1 VTLVRVTR
9 ATRRFGSFTAVDGVS
24 LTVDPGEVV
33 GLLGANGAG
42 KTTLLRCILGLVQ
55 PTSGEVRLFGQAP
68 SRDTRARLG
77 YLPQGLGLYDD
88 LTVAENL
95 AFAARAF
102 GGPRP
107 GAPAGPG
114 EPGLD
119 REVAA
124 VAGEVVGD
132 LPLGLRRRVAFAAA
146 LAHHPD
152 LLVLDEPT
160 SGVDPLGRSQLWD
173 TIRATAE
180 AGAGVLVTTHYMSE
194 AEQCDRLVM
203 MAGGRVAAEGSMAAI
218 MGDSRTVRVSAP
230 RWEEAFVALEDAG
243 LPVALVGRSLR
254 VPGASPEA
262 VAGALRRAS
271 VEAELDQVPATF
283 DETFVALAAGPD
295 ALRERGP
302 AA

>member
-42 KTTLLRCILGLVQ
+42 KTTLLRCILGLLR
-55 PTSGEVRLFGQAP
+55 PTLGEVRLFGQAP

-107 GAPAGPG
+107 GALAGPG

-173 TIRATAE
+173 TIRAAAE

-230 RWEEAFVALEDAG
+230 HWEEAFVALEDAG

-262 VAGALRRAS
+262 VAGALRRAR
-271 VEAELDQVPATF
+271 VEAELDEVPATF